1 MLKLLI
7 LCEVL
12 RGFVDED
19 GGDADG
25 GEDDGEPD
33 VAPEGPVGR
42 DVEPAVEARL
52 LAVLAK
58 THLLNCQL
66 K

>member
-1 MLKLLI
+1 MLLKLK

-12 RGFVDED
+12 CGFVDED
-19 GGDADG
+19 GGHADG

-42 DVEPAVEARL
+42 DVEPAVKACL
-52 LAVLAK
+52 LAVLTKAHSP
-58 THLLNCQL
+58 T
-66 K
+66 